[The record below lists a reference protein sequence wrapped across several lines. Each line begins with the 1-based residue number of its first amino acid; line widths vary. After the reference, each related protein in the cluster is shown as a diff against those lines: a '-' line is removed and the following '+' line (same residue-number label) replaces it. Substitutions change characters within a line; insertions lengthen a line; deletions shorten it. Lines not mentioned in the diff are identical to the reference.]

1 MPFDQGNIS
10 FRICRLPQALPPNTL
25 ELFAAQAAGSL
36 EQVGDEPVWGW
47 VSGRHLLENRLDD
60 QTVKLGGYYHLCLRQ
75 AEKKIPASLLTA
87 ECRMAEL
94 VRMAEQDSDYLNRKE
109 KKRIKEEVR
118 ERLLPT
124 MPPQIS
130 GLYVAIDPVEN
141 MLFTSATSSRQIDL
155 LLGNF
160 NHAIGFEPIL
170 LTPEVIAT
178 DLFEIQPGD
187 IPALNI
193 SPELPDE
200 TAGGSLG
207 ENFLTWLWFFQEERG
222 GILPPTKLGEFSLM
236 IDGPLQFVAEGG
248 GALQSNVS
256 KGMPTIS
263 AEAKAALLVGKKLR
277 RAKLVLARNRGEEW
291 SVVVEANEFVFKSLK
306 LPEGEA
312 ALDPAS
318 VFEERMTNLYIFQSV
333 FFALFQ
339 RFLKEMSDPEKAAEY
354 QRQAKKWVSERE
366 GR

>member
-1 MPFDQGNIS
+1 MPFDQGNMS
-10 FRICRLPQALPPNTL
+10 FRICRLPQNMPADTL

-36 EQVGDEPVWGW
+36 DQVLDEPVWGW
-47 VSGRHLLENRLDD
+47 VSGRHLLENRIDD

-87 ECRMAEL
+87 ECRMVEL
-94 VRMAEQDSDYLNRKE
+94 VRMAELGSDHLNRKE

-118 ERLLPT
+118 DRLLPT

-130 GLYVAIDPVEN
+130 GLYIAIDPVEN
-141 MLFTSATSSRQIDL
+141 MLFTSATSARQIDL

-160 NHAIGFEPIL
+160 NQAIGFEPIT
-170 LTPEVIAT
+170 LTPEVTAAE
-178 DLFEIQPGD
+178 LFDIQAED
-187 IPALNI
+187 VPALNI
-193 SPELPDE
+193 SPDLPDE
-200 TAGGSLG
+200 AGGGSLG
-207 ENFLTWLWFFQEERG
+207 ENFLTWLWFFQEDRG
-222 GILPPTKLGEFSLM
+222 GVLPQTKLGEFSLM
-236 IDGPLQFVAEGG
+236 IDGPLLFVAEGG
-248 GALQSNVS
+248 GALQSRVS

-277 RAKLVLARNRGEEW
+277 SAKLVIARNKGEEW
-291 SVVVEANEFVFKSLK
+291 SAMVDANEFVFKSLK

-312 ALDPAS
+312 LDSTS

-339 RFLKEMSDPEKAAEY
+339 RFLKEMTDPEKAAEY
-354 QRQAKKWVSERE
+354 QSKAKQWVSERE

>member
-1 MPFDQGNIS
+1 MAFDQGNMS
-10 FRICRLPQALPPNTL
+10 FRMCRLPQPLPADIL
-25 ELFAAQAAGSL
+25 ERFAAQAAGSL
-36 EQVGDEPVWGW
+36 EQVRDEPVWGW
-47 VSGRHLLENRLDD
+47 VSGRHLLENRIDD

-75 AEKKIPASLLTA
+75 AERKIPASLLNA
-87 ECRMAEL
+87 ECRMVEL
-94 VRMAEQDSDYLNRKE
+94 VRMTELSTDHLNRKE
-109 KKRIKEEVR
+109 KKKIKEEVR
-118 ERLLPT
+118 ARLLPT

-130 GLYVAIDPVEN
+130 GLYIAIDPVEN
-141 MLFTSATSSRQIDL
+141 MLFTSATSARQLDL

-160 NHAIGFEPIL
+160 HQVMGFEPIP
-170 LTPEVIAT
+170 LTPEAT
-178 DLFEIQPGD
+178 ATELFDIQPED

-193 SPELPDE
+193 SPELPD
-200 TAGGSLG
+200 AAGGGSLG

-222 GILPPTKLGEFSLM
+222 GVLPPTKLGEFSLLL
-236 IDGPLQFVAEGG
+236 DGPLQFVAEGG

-277 RAKLVLARNRGEEW
+277 RAKLVIARGKGEEW
-291 SVVVEANEFVFKSLK
+291 SVTVDANEFVFKSLR

-312 ALDPAS
+312 MDPIS
-318 VFEERMTNLYIFQSV
+318 VFEERMTNLYVFQSV

-339 RFLKEMSDPEKAAEY
+339 RFLKELSDPEKAADY
-354 QRQAKKWVSERE
+354 QRKAKQWVSERE